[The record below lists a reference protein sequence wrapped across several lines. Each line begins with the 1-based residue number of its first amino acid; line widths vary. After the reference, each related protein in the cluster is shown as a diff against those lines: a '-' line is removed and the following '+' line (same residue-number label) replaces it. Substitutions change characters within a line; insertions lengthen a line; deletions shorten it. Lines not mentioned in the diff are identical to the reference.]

1 MKIIIAG
8 AGEVGYH
15 LASMLADEEQDIYLV
30 DRNEDRLNYIQSKID
45 VFTIRGDA
53 KSISVLNDAK
63 VKDCDLLI
71 AVTSNEETNFLICVL
86 GKKLGAKRTI
96 ARFTNS
102 EIIDFGK
109 KQIFEEIGI
118 DEVISPVELA
128 SKEIIRLIRQS
139 AFTDDF
145 EFEDGRLSV
154 FGIALDENSL
164 IVNKSIKDSAYLNPN
179 RTFKPIAILRGDQ
192 TIIPNGDT
200 VLQIRDIVY
209 FIATRES
216 INQVLNIC
224 GKQCF
229 PIRNIMI
236 LGGSKIGVLTAKLL
250 QQNFNVVLIE
260 RDKQRSISLAEQ
272 LKKTLVVNADG
283 RDVTSLEEE
292 GIENMDAFIA
302 ATADSEMNIMS
313 CLVAKSYGVKK
324 TIAGVEN
331 INYINLSHN
340 IGIDT
345 LINKKIIAAS
355 NIFRYI
361 RKGQVSAIANLHGVD
376 AEIIEFVVAP
386 GSKVT
391 QKSIRDLDFPKEAHI
406 AAVVRGMETFIP
418 LGEFEIADGDKV
430 IVFSLTQAIHKIEK
444 YFQ

>member
-1 MKIIIAG
+1 
-8 AGEVGYH
+8 
-15 LASMLADEEQDIYLV
+15 LQDIYLV
-30 DRNEDRLNYIQSKID
+30 DRNEDRLSYIQSKID

-53 KSISVLNDAK
+53 KSISVLQEAK

-145 EFEDGRLSV
+145 EFEGGRLSV
-154 FGIALDENSL
+154 FGITLDENSL
-164 IVNKSIKDSAYLNPN
+164 IVNKTIKDSSYLNPN
-179 RTFKPIAILRGDQ
+179 LNFKPIAILRGDQ
-192 TIIPNGDT
+192 TIIPKGDT
-200 VLQIRDIVY
+200 VLLTRDIVY
-209 FIATRES
+209 FISVRES

-236 LGGSKIGVLTAKLL
+236 LGGSKIGVLTAQML
-250 QQNFNVVLIE
+250 QYNFNVVLIE
-260 RDKQRSISLAEQ
+260 RDKQASRMLAEQ

-283 RDVTSLEEE
+283 RDVVSLEEE

-302 ATADSEMNIMS
+302 VTPDSEMNIMS

-361 RKGQVSAIANLHGVD
+361 RKGKVSAIANLHGVD
-376 AEIIEFVVAP
+376 AEIIEFVVGP
-386 GSKVT
+386 GSRVT
-391 QKSIRDLDFPKEAHI
+391 TSEIRNLDFPKEAHI
-406 AAVVRGMETFIP
+406 AAVIRGDENFIP
-418 LGEFEIADGDKV
+418 LGDFQIRDEDKV
-430 IVFSLTQAIHKIEK
+430 IVFSLTEAIHKIEK

>member
-53 KSISVLNDAK
+53 KSISVLQEAK

-128 SKEIIRLIRQS
+128 SKEIIRLVRQS

-154 FGIALDENSL
+154 FGIALDENAL

-179 RTFKPIAILRGDQ
+179 LNFKPIAILRGDQ
-192 TIIPNGDT
+192 TLIPKGDT
-200 VLQIRDIVY
+200 VLLKKDIVY
-209 FIATRES
+209 FIATRPS

-236 LGGSKIGVLTAKLL
+236 LGGSKIGVLTAQML
-250 QQNFNVVLIE
+250 QYNFNVVLIE
-260 RDKQRSISLAEQ
+260 RDKEASRALAEQ

-283 RDVTSLEEE
+283 RDVTTLEEE

-302 ATADSEMNIMS
+302 VTPDSEMNIMS
-313 CLVAKSYGVKK
+313 CLMAKSYGVKK

-355 NIFRYI
+355 NIFRYV
-361 RKGQVSAIANLHGVD
+361 RKGTVSAIANLHGVD
-376 AEIIEFVVAP
+376 AEIIEFVV
-386 GSKVT
+386 SHDSRVT
-391 QKSIRDLDFPKEAHI
+391 KTAIRNLDFPKEAHI
-406 AAVVRGMETFIP
+406 AAVIRGEETYIP
-418 LGEFEIADGDKV
+418 LGDFEIKGDDKV
-430 IVFSLTQAIHKIEK
+430 IVFSLTEAIHTIEK
-444 YFQ
+444 YF

>member
-53 KSISVLNDAK
+53 KSISVLQEAK

-128 SKEIIRLIRQS
+128 SKEIIRLVRQS

-145 EFEDGRLSV
+145 EFEGGKLSV
-154 FGIALDENSL
+154 FGITLDEHSL

-179 RTFKPIAILRGDQ
+179 LNFKPIAVLRGDQ
-192 TIIPNGDT
+192 TMIPKGDT
-200 VLQIRDIVY
+200 VLLNRDIVY
-209 FIATRES
+209 FISVKES

-236 LGGSKIGVLTAKLL
+236 LGGSKIGVLTAQML
-250 QQNFNVVLIE
+250 QHNFNVVLIE
-260 RDKQRSISLAEQ
+260 RDKAASRMLAEQ

-283 RDVTSLEEE
+283 RDVVSLEEE

-302 ATADSEMNIMS
+302 VTPDSEMNIMS
-313 CLVAKSYGVKK
+313 CLVAKSFGVKK

-386 GSKVT
+386 GSRVT
-391 QKSIRDLDFPKEAHI
+391 TKAIRDLDFPKEAHI
-406 AAVVRGMETFIP
+406 AAVVRGEDTYIP
-418 LGEFEIADGDKV
+418 LGDFEIQGGDKV
-430 IVFSLTQAIHKIEK
+430 IVFSLTEAIHRTEK

>member
-30 DRNEDRLNYIQSKID
+30 DRNEDRLSYIQSKID

-53 KSISVLNDAK
+53 KSISVLQEAK
-63 VKDCDLLI
+63 IKDCDLLI

-128 SKEIIRLIRQS
+128 SKEIIRLVRQS

-145 EFEDGRLSV
+145 EFEGGRLSV
-154 FGIALDENSL
+154 FGITLDEKSL

-179 RTFKPIAILRGDQ
+179 LNFKPIAVLRGDQ
-192 TIIPNGDT
+192 TLIPKGDT
-200 VLQIRDIVY
+200 ILLNRDIVY
-209 FIATRES
+209 FISVRES

-236 LGGSKIGVLTAKLL
+236 LGGSKIGVLTAQML
-250 QQNFNVVLIE
+250 QYNFNVVLIE
-260 RDKQRSISLAEQ
+260 RDKQTSRMLAEQ

-283 RDVTSLEEE
+283 RDVISLEEE

-302 ATADSEMNIMS
+302 VTPDSEMNIMS

-361 RKGQVSAIANLHGVD
+361 RKGRVSAIANLHGVD
-376 AEIIEFVVAP
+376 AEIIEFIVGP
-386 GSKVT
+386 NSRVT
-391 QKSIRDLDFPKEAHI
+391 TSAIRDLDFPK
-406 AAVVRGMETFIP
+406 
-418 LGEFEIADGDKV
+418 
-430 IVFSLTQAIHKIEK
+430 
-444 YFQ
+444 